1 MYYSAIGLLAVLVL
15 LLENQDILLNMNDS
29 FGMPS
34 WRVYKKFLISV
45 IIYYV
50 TDVLWGIF
58 EFQKSR
64 TMLFADTFIYFIAMG
79 IGVLFWTQYVV
90 IYLEENNIFGR
101 FLVYAGRIF
110 AILVTA
116 ASFLNV
122 FVPIIFTVDEKC
134 VYHAL
139 GFRYF
144 LLAIQIV
151 LLALISVYAFISII
165 RKNKSEKKLQRYR
178 TVVHF
183 GVIMAVFLF
192 AQLWFP
198 YLPLFS
204 IAYMLGTCLLR
215 AFVISDEKEEY
226 LKALDEAE
234 KVKESVT
241 YNRLSALSGDSICIY
256 VINPDNWE
264 YREFNANDKFKDL
277 GLPKEGV
284 DFFGASRQNALKVIS
299 PEDKERFIN
308 IFTEKNVLE
317 EIETNGVFSMIYR
330 IMMDNEPNY
339 VQIKAAMVEEQE
351 GFRLIVGIVDIDYY
365 MKREE
370 EYQIRLK
377 QAQRKANIDAL
388 TGVRNKHAY
397 LEEEERVNSQIKDDK
412 ELQFAIVI
420 LDLNDLK
427 KINDTAGHKAGDE
440 YIKEACRIICKT
452 FKHSPVF
459 RIGGDE
465 FAVVVQGEDYE
476 SIDELVEMIN
486 DHNLKA
492 VHSGGIVI
500 ACGMA
505 KTENDD
511 CVATVFERADKNM
524 YENKRFLKRS
534 KC

>member
-1 MYYSAIGLLAVLVL
+1 M
-15 LLENQDILLNMNDS
+15 
-29 FGMPS
+29 
-34 WRVYKKFLISV
+34 
-45 IIYYV
+45 
-50 TDVLWGIF
+50 
-58 EFQKSR
+58 
-64 TMLFADTFIYFIAMG
+64 
-79 IGVLFWTQYVV
+79 
-90 IYLEENNIFGR
+90 
-101 FLVYAGRIF
+101 
-110 AILVTA
+110 
-116 ASFLNV
+116 
-122 FVPIIFTVDEKC
+122 
-134 VYHAL
+134 
-139 GFRYF
+139 
-144 LLAIQIV
+144 
-151 LLALISVYAFISII
+151 
-165 RKNKSEKKLQRYR
+165 
-178 TVVHF
+178 
-183 GVIMAVFLF
+183 
-192 AQLWFP
+192 
-198 YLPLFS
+198 
-204 IAYMLGTCLLR
+204 
-215 AFVISDEKEEY
+215 
-226 LKALDEAE
+226 
-234 KVKESVT
+234 
-241 YNRLSALSGDSICIY
+241 
-256 VINPDNWE
+256 
-264 YREFNANDKFKDL
+264 
-277 GLPKEGV
+277 

-317 EIETNGVFSMIYR
+317 EIETNGVFSMTYR

-524 YENKRFLKRS
+524 YDNKRFLKRS